1 MSAKSSTGMQVKLC
15 NRCGIKEH
23 PELTDQSP
31 PSPSA
36 MGQMREELGP
46 LWRIAW
52 PLLIA
57 QTAQIGAGV
66 VDTLMAG
73 NYGDTDLAAIAIG
86 FNIWLP
92 LYLIILGT
100 LFACSA
106 IVAQDFGAG
115 RFERVRSFLP
125 QGLWVAVVL
134 SAMMTPLCLHSGAII
149 ELLELPSDTT
159 AKTAAYVSRVGLG
172 FPALGIFMALRYH
185 TQGLGVTAPFAIASV
200 VGFVANVPLNY
211 MLIFGAWGAPELGA
225 EGCGLATAASMWL
238 STLIILFYVLSADSL
253 RQYLPDRWLQ
263 APDRRRIG
271 EILAVGLPVGFTFFL
286 ETGVF
291 SAITLLIATLGDAA
305 VAAHQIAIN
314 VWDVFYIP
322 MVSVGSAMATRMGH
336 AIGAGNPQGIRV
348 AFRVGAALSTLIGLL
363 AMSLLLLFP
372 DAIIGAYTQ
381 SSDIRELAFQ
391 LLRLAALFILID
403 VVQIVGSFVLRAYK
417 ETRFPFLVVTFS
429 YWGIALPLGYLLAIH
444 WGDSLPEGT
453 VDFWI
458 STILGIAIA
467 AALITWRVRRIF
479 KSLT

>member
-1 MSAKSSTGMQVKLC
+1 MSSHLSQNVPQP
-15 NRCGIKEH
+15 R
-23 PELTDQSP
+23 
-31 PSPSA
+31 SA
-36 MGQMREELGP
+36 VGQMLDELGP

-57 QTAQIGAGV
+57 QTAQIGTGV

-73 NYGDTDLAAIAIG
+73 NYGDVDLAAIAIG

-115 RFERVRSFLP
+115 RIERVRSFLP
-125 QGLWVAVVL
+125 QGLWVAVAL
-134 SAMMTPLCLHSGAII
+134 SAVMTPLCLNSGIVI
-149 ELLELPSDTT
+149 ELLGLPPETAVKTT
-159 AKTAAYVSRVGLG
+159 AYVSRVGLG

-185 TQGLGVTAPFAIASV
+185 TQGLGITAPFAMASV
-200 VGFVANVPLNY
+200 IGFIANVPLNY

-225 EGCGLATAASMWL
+225 EGCGLATAASMWI
-238 STLIILFYVLSADSL
+238 STSIILLYVLTARSL
-253 RQYLPDRWLQ
+253 RPYLPDRWLQ
-263 APDRRRIG
+263 MPDQQRIG
-271 EILAVGLPVGFTFFL
+271 EILAVGIPVGLTFFL

-322 MVSVGSAMATRMGH
+322 MVSIGSAMATRMGH
-336 AIGAGNPQGIRV
+336 AIGAGNAHRV
-348 AFRVGAALSTLIGLL
+348 RMALRVGAALSTLIGLL

-381 SSDIRELAFQ
+381 SDTIRDLAFS
-391 LLRLAALFILID
+391 LLRLAALFIMID

-417 ETRFPFLVVTFS
+417 ETRFPVVVVTF
-429 YWGIALPLGYLLAIH
+429 
-444 WGDSLPEGT
+444 
-453 VDFWI
+453 
-458 STILGIAIA
+458 
-467 AALITWRVRRIF
+467 
-479 KSLT
+479 

>member
-1 MSAKSSTGMQVKLC
+1 M
-15 NRCGIKEH
+15 R
-23 PELTDQSP
+23 ELSD
-31 PSPSA
+31 SA
-36 MGQMREELGP
+36 MAGLSNMNNADSSRLVSQMLAELRP

-57 QTAQIGAGV
+57 QTAQIGTGV

-73 NYGDTDLAAIAIG
+73 NYGDVDLAAIAVG

-115 RFERVRSFLP
+115 RIERVRSFLP
-125 QGLWVAVVL
+125 QGLWVAVAL
-134 SAMMTPLCLHSGAII
+134 SAVMTPLCLNSDMAIT
-149 ELLELPSDTT
+149 LLGLPEETA
-159 AKTAAYVSRVGLG
+159 AKTSAYVSRVGLG

-185 TQGLGVTAPFAIASV
+185 TQGLGITAPFAFASV
-200 VGFVANVPLNY
+200 VGVIANVPLNY

-225 EGCGLATAASMWL
+225 EGCGLATAASMWI
-238 STLIILFYVLSADSL
+238 STFIILLYVLTARSL
-253 RQYLPDRWLQ
+253 QPYLPTRWLEG
-263 APDRRRIG
+263 PDWGRIS
-271 EILAVGLPVGFTFFL
+271 EILVVGLPVGLTFFL

-336 AIGAGNPQGIRV
+336 AIGARNAQGVRM
-348 AFRVGAALSTLIGLL
+348 ALWVGAALSTLIGLL

-381 SSDIRELAFQ
+381 SEDIRELALK
-391 LLRLAALFILID
+391 LLRLAALFIMID

-417 ETRFPFLVVTFS
+417 ETRFPFIVVTLS
-429 YWGIALPLGYLLAIH
+429 YWGLALPLGYLLAIH
-444 WGDSLPEGT
+444 WGDSSPEGT
-453 VDFWI
+453 VDFWYT
-458 STILGIAIA
+458 TILGIAVA
-467 AALITWRVRRIF
+467 AALITWRVRRILR
-479 KSLT
+479 SLD

>member
-1 MSAKSSTGMQVKLC
+1 ML
-15 NRCGIKEH
+15 
-23 PELTDQSP
+23 D
-31 PSPSA
+31 
-36 MGQMREELGP
+36 ELGP
-46 LWRIAW
+46 LWGIAW

-57 QTAQIGAGV
+57 QTAQIGTGV

-73 NYGDTDLAAIAIG
+73 NYGDVDLAAIAIG

-115 RFERVRSFLP
+115 RTERVRSFLP

-134 SAMMTPLCLHSGAII
+134 SGIMTPLCLNSGIVI
-149 ELLELPSDTT
+149 ELLGLPAETATKTT
-159 AKTAAYVSRVGLG
+159 AYVSRVGLG

-185 TQGLGVTAPFAIASV
+185 TQGLGITAPFAIASV
-200 VGFVANVPLNY
+200 IGFIANVPLNY
-211 MLIFGAWGAPELGA
+211 MLIFGVWGAPELGA
-225 EGCGLATAASMWL
+225 EGCGLATAASMWI
-238 STLIILFYVLSADSL
+238 STSIILLYVLTARSL
-253 RQYLPDRWLQ
+253 RPYLPDRWLQ
-263 APDRRRIG
+263 MPDRQRIA
-271 EILAVGLPVGFTFFL
+271 EILAVGIPVGLTFFL

-322 MVSVGSAMATRMGH
+322 MISVGSAMATRMGH
-336 AIGAGNPQGIRV
+336 AIGAGNAHGVRM
-348 AFRVGAALSTLIGLL
+348 ALRVGAALSTLIGLL

-381 SSDIRELAFQ
+381 SETIKNLAFS
-391 LLRLAALFILID
+391 LLRLAALFIMID

-417 ETRFPFLVVTFS
+417 ETRFPFVVVTFS
-429 YWGIALPLGYLLAIH
+429 YWGLALPLGYVMAIH
-444 WGDSLPEGT
+444 WGGSTPEGT
-453 VDFWI
+453 IDFWYA
-458 STILGIAIA
+458 TILGIEVA
-467 AALITWRVRRIF
+467 AALITWRVRR
-479 KSLT
+479 LLNAME

>member
-1 MSAKSSTGMQVKLC
+1 MSSHLSQNVPQP
-15 NRCGIKEH
+15 R
-23 PELTDQSP
+23 
-31 PSPSA
+31 SA
-36 MGQMREELGP
+36 VGQMLDELGP

-57 QTAQIGAGV
+57 QTAQIGTGV

-73 NYGDTDLAAIAIG
+73 NYGDVDLAAIAIG

-115 RFERVRSFLP
+115 RIERVRSFLP
-125 QGLWVAVVL
+125 QGLWVAVAL
-134 SAMMTPLCLHSGAII
+134 SAVMTPLCLNSGIVI
-149 ELLELPSDTT
+149 ELLGLPPETAVKTT
-159 AKTAAYVSRVGLG
+159 AYVSRVGLG

-185 TQGLGVTAPFAIASV
+185 TQGLGITAPFAMASV
-200 VGFVANVPLNY
+200 IGFIANVPLNY

-225 EGCGLATAASMWL
+225 EGCGLATAASMWI
-238 STLIILFYVLSADSL
+238 STSIILLYVLTARSL
-253 RQYLPDRWLQ
+253 RPYLPDRWLQ
-263 APDRRRIG
+263 MPDQQRIG
-271 EILAVGLPVGFTFFL
+271 EILAVGIPVGLTFFL
-286 ETGVF
+286 ESGVF

-322 MVSVGSAMATRMGH
+322 MVSIGSAMATRMGH
-336 AIGAGNPQGIRV
+336 AIGAGNAHGVRM
-348 AFRVGAALSTLIGLL
+348 ALRVGAALSTLIGLL

-381 SSDIRELAFQ
+381 SDTIRDLAFS
-391 LLRLAALFILID
+391 LLRLAALFIMID

-417 ETRFPFLVVTFS
+417 ETRFPFVVVTFS
-429 YWGIALPLGYLLAIH
+429 YWGLALPLGYAMAIH
-444 WGDSLPEGT
+444 WGDSTPEGT
-453 VDFWI
+453 VDFWYA
-458 STILGIAIA
+458 TILGIAVA
-467 AALITWRVRRIF
+467 AALITWRVRR
-479 KSLT
+479 LLNALD

>member
-1 MSAKSSTGMQVKLC
+1 M
-15 NRCGIKEH
+15 R
-23 PELTDQSP
+23 ELLD
-31 PSPSA
+31 SA
-36 MGQMREELGP
+36 MAAFSNMNNADSSRLVSQMLAELRP

-57 QTAQIGAGV
+57 QTAQIGTGV

-73 NYGDTDLAAIAIG
+73 NYGDVDLAAIAVG

-115 RFERVRSFLP
+115 RIERVRSFLP
-125 QGLWVAVVL
+125 QGLWVAVAL
-134 SAMMTPLCLHSGAII
+134 SAVMTPLCLNSDMAIT
-149 ELLELPSDTT
+149 LLGLPEETA
-159 AKTAAYVSRVGLG
+159 AKTSAYVSRVGLG

-185 TQGLGVTAPFAIASV
+185 TQGLGITAPFAFASV
-200 VGFVANVPLNY
+200 VGFIANVPLNY

-225 EGCGLATAASMWL
+225 EGCGLATAASMWI
-238 STLIILFYVLSADSL
+238 STFIILLYVLTARSL
-253 RQYLPDRWLQ
+253 QPYLPTRWLEG
-263 APDRRRIG
+263 PDWGRIS
-271 EILAVGLPVGFTFFL
+271 EILVVGLPVGLTFFL

-336 AIGAGNPQGIRV
+336 AIGARNAQGVRM
-348 AFRVGAALSTLIGLL
+348 ALWVGAALSTLIGLL

-381 SSDIRELAFQ
+381 SEDIRELALK
-391 LLRLAALFILID
+391 LLRLAALFIMID

-417 ETRFPFLVVTFS
+417 ETRFPFIVVTLS
-429 YWGIALPLGYLLAIH
+429 YWGLALPLGYLLAIH
-444 WGDSLPEGT
+444 WGDSSPEGT
-453 VDFWI
+453 VDFWYT
-458 STILGIAIA
+458 TILGIAVA
-467 AALITWRVRRIF
+467 AALITWRVRRI
-479 KSLT
+479 LRLLD

>member
-1 MSAKSSTGMQVKLC
+1 MSSHLSQNVPQP
-15 NRCGIKEH
+15 R
-23 PELTDQSP
+23 
-31 PSPSA
+31 SA
-36 MGQMREELGP
+36 VGQMLDELGP

-57 QTAQIGAGV
+57 QTAQIGTGV

-73 NYGDTDLAAIAIG
+73 NYGDVDLAAIAIG

-115 RFERVRSFLP
+115 RIERVRSFLP
-125 QGLWVAVVL
+125 QGLWVAVAL
-134 SAMMTPLCLHSGAII
+134 SAVMTPLCLNSGIVI
-149 ELLELPSDTT
+149 ELLGLPPETAVKTT
-159 AKTAAYVSRVGLG
+159 AYVSRVGLG

-185 TQGLGVTAPFAIASV
+185 TQGLGITAPFAMASV
-200 VGFVANVPLNY
+200 IGFIANVPLNY

-225 EGCGLATAASMWL
+225 EGCGLATAASMWI
-238 STLIILFYVLSADSL
+238 STSIILLYVLTARSL
-253 RQYLPDRWLQ
+253 RPYLPDRWLQ
-263 APDRRRIG
+263 MPDQQRIG
-271 EILAVGLPVGFTFFL
+271 EILAVGIPVGFTFFL

-322 MVSVGSAMATRMGH
+322 MVSIGSAMATRMGH
-336 AIGAGNPQGIRV
+336 AIGAGNAHGVRM
-348 AFRVGAALSTLIGLL
+348 ALRVGAALSTLIGLL

-381 SSDIRELAFQ
+381 SDTIRDLAFS
-391 LLRLAALFILID
+391 LLRLAALFIMID

-417 ETRFPFLVVTFS
+417 ETRFPFVVVTFS
-429 YWGIALPLGYLLAIH
+429 YWGLALPLGYAMAIH
-444 WGDSLPEGT
+444 WGDSTPEGT
-453 VDFWI
+453 VDFWYA
-458 STILGIAIA
+458 TILGIAVA
-467 AALITWRVRRIF
+467 AALITWRVRRLL
-479 KSLT
+479 SALD

>member
-1 MSAKSSTGMQVKLC
+1 MNNADSSRFASQMLA
-15 NRCGIKEH
+15 
-23 PELTDQSP
+23 EL
-31 PSPSA
+31 
-36 MGQMREELGP
+36 RP

-57 QTAQIGAGV
+57 QTAQIGTGV

-73 NYGDTDLAAIAIG
+73 NYSDVDLAAIAVG

-115 RFERVRSFLP
+115 HMERVRSFLP
-125 QGLWVAVVL
+125 QGLWVAVAL
-134 SAMMTPLCLHSGAII
+134 SAVMTPLCLNSDIAIA
-149 ELLELPSDTT
+149 LLGLPEETA
-159 AKTAAYVSRVGLG
+159 AKTSAYVSRVGLG

-185 TQGLGVTAPFAIASV
+185 TQGLGITAPFAFASV
-200 VGFVANVPLNY
+200 VGFIANVPLNY

-225 EGCGLATAASMWL
+225 EGCGLATAASMWI
-238 STLIILFYVLSADSL
+238 STLIILLYALTARSL
-253 RQYLPDRWLQ
+253 QPYLPTRWLGG
-263 APDRRRIG
+263 PDWGRIS
-271 EILAVGLPVGFTFFL
+271 EILVVGFPVGLTFFL

-322 MVSVGSAMATRMGH
+322 MVSIGSAMATRMGH
-336 AIGAGNPQGIRV
+336 AIGARNAHGVRM
-348 AFRVGAALSTLIGLL
+348 ALRVGAALSTLIGLL

-381 SSDIRELAFQ
+381 SEDIRDLALR
-391 LLRLAALFILID
+391 LLRLAALFIMID

-417 ETRFPFLVVTFS
+417 ETRFPFIVVTLS
-429 YWGIALPLGYLLAIH
+429 YWGLALPLGYLLAIH
-444 WGDSLPEGT
+444 WGGGSPHGT
-453 VDFWI
+453 VDFWYT
-458 STILGIAIA
+458 TILGIAVA
-467 AALITWRVRRIF
+467 AALITWRVRRIL
-479 KSLT
+479 STLE

>member
-1 MSAKSSTGMQVKLC
+1 
-15 NRCGIKEH
+15 
-23 PELTDQSP
+23 
-31 PSPSA
+31 
-36 MGQMREELGP
+36 MRELLDSATAGLSNMNNADSSRLVSQMLAELRP

-57 QTAQIGAGV
+57 QTAQIGTGV

-73 NYGDTDLAAIAIG
+73 NYGDVDLAAIAVG

-115 RFERVRSFLP
+115 RIERVRSFLP
-125 QGLWVAVVL
+125 QGLWVAVAL
-134 SAMMTPLCLHSGAII
+134 SAVMTPLCLNSDMAIT
-149 ELLELPSDTT
+149 LLGLPEETA
-159 AKTAAYVSRVGLG
+159 AKTSAYVSRVGLG

-185 TQGLGVTAPFAIASV
+185 TQGLGITAPFAFASV
-200 VGFVANVPLNY
+200 VGFIANVPLNY

-225 EGCGLATAASMWL
+225 EGCGLATAASMWI
-238 STLIILFYVLSADSL
+238 STLIILLYVLTARSL
-253 RQYLPDRWLQ
+253 QPYLPTRWLEG
-263 APDRRRIG
+263 PDWGRIS
-271 EILAVGLPVGFTFFL
+271 EILVVGLPVGLTFFL

-336 AIGAGNPQGIRV
+336 AIGARNAQGVRM
-348 AFRVGAALSTLIGLL
+348 ALWVGAALSTLIGLL

-381 SSDIRELAFQ
+381 SEDIRELALK
-391 LLRLAALFILID
+391 LLRLAALFIMID

-417 ETRFPFLVVTFS
+417 ETRFPFIVVTLS
-429 YWGIALPLGYLLAIH
+429 YWGLALPLGYLLAIH
-444 WGDSLPEGT
+444 WGDSSPEGT
-453 VDFWI
+453 VDFWYT
-458 STILGIAIA
+458 TILGIAVA
-467 AALITWRVRRIF
+467 AALITWRVRRILR
-479 KSLT
+479 SLD

>member
-1 MSAKSSTGMQVKLC
+1 MSSHLSQNVPQP
-15 NRCGIKEH
+15 R
-23 PELTDQSP
+23 
-31 PSPSA
+31 SA
-36 MGQMREELGP
+36 VGQMLDELGP

-57 QTAQIGAGV
+57 QTAQIGTGV

-73 NYGDTDLAAIAIG
+73 NYGDVDLAAIAIG

-115 RFERVRSFLP
+115 RIERVRSFLP
-125 QGLWVAVVL
+125 QGLWVAVAL
-134 SAMMTPLCLHSGAII
+134 SAVMTPLCLNSGLVI
-149 ELLELPSDTT
+149 ELLGLPPETAVKTT
-159 AKTAAYVSRVGLG
+159 AYVSRVGLG

-185 TQGLGVTAPFAIASV
+185 TQGLGITAPFAMASV
-200 VGFVANVPLNY
+200 IGFIANVPLNY

-225 EGCGLATAASMWL
+225 EGCGLATAASMWI
-238 STLIILFYVLSADSL
+238 STSIILLYVLTARSL
-253 RQYLPDRWLQ
+253 RPYLPDRWLQ
-263 APDRRRIG
+263 MPDQQRIG
-271 EILAVGLPVGFTFFL
+271 EILAVGIPVGLTFFL

-322 MVSVGSAMATRMGH
+322 MISIGSAMATRMGH
-336 AIGAGNPQGIRV
+336 AIGAGNARGVRM
-348 AFRVGAALSTLIGLL
+348 ALRVGAALSTLIGLL

-381 SSDIRELAFQ
+381 SDTIRDLAFS
-391 LLRLAALFILID
+391 LLRLAALFIMID

-417 ETRFPFLVVTFS
+417 ETRFPFIVVTFS
-429 YWGIALPLGYLLAIH
+429 YWGLALPLGYAMAIH
-444 WGDSLPEGT
+444 WGDSTPEGT
-453 VDFWI
+453 VDFWYA
-458 STILGIAIA
+458 TILGIAVA
-467 AALITWRVRRIF
+467 AALITWRVRRLL
-479 KSLT
+479 SALD

>member
-1 MSAKSSTGMQVKLC
+1 MSAKSSTGKQVKLSASP
-15 NRCGIKEH
+15 NLEE
-23 PELTDQSP
+23 PEPLPEPTTSLRRVVSQMLT
-31 PSPSA
+31 
-36 MGQMREELGP
+36 ELP
-46 LWRIAW
+46 ALWRIAW

-57 QTAQIGAGV
+57 QTAQIGTGV

-73 NYGDTDLAAIAIG
+73 NYSDVDLAAIAVG

-106 IVAQDFGAG
+106 IVAQDYGAG
-115 RFERVRSFLP
+115 HIDRVKSFLP
-125 QGLWVAVVL
+125 QGLWVAVAL
-134 SAMMTPLCLHSGAII
+134 SAVMTPLCLNSGLVID
-149 ELLELPSDTT
+149 LLGLPSETA
-159 AKTAAYVSRVGLG
+159 AKTTAYVSRVGLG

-185 TQGLGVTAPFAIASV
+185 TQGLGVTAPFAMASV
-200 VGFVANVPLNY
+200 VGFLANVPLNY

-225 EGCGLATAASMWL
+225 EGCGLATAASMWI
-238 STLIILFYVLSADSL
+238 STTIIALYVLTARSL
-253 RQYLPDRWLQ
+253 RPYLPDRWLQ
-263 APDRRRIG
+263 RPDGRRIG
-271 EILAVGLPVGFTFFL
+271 EILAVGFPVGLTFFL

-322 MVSVGSAMATRMGH
+322 MVSIGSAMATRMGH
-336 AIGAGNPQGIRV
+336 AIGAQNPLGVRV

-372 DAIIGAYTQ
+372 DAIVGAYTQ
-381 SSDIRELAFQ
+381 SEDIQALAFR
-391 LLRLAALFILID
+391 LLRLAALFIMID
-403 VVQIVGSFVLRAYK
+403 VIQIVGSFVLRAYK

-444 WGDSLPEGT
+444 WGDGSSEGT

-458 STILGIAIA
+458 TTILGIAVA
-467 AALITWRVRRIF
+467 AALISWRVRRIF
-479 KSLT
+479 KTLG

>member
-1 MSAKSSTGMQVKLC
+1 MLA
-15 NRCGIKEH
+15 
-23 PELTDQSP
+23 EL
-31 PSPSA
+31 
-36 MGQMREELGP
+36 RP

-57 QTAQIGAGV
+57 QTAQIGTGV

-73 NYGDTDLAAIAIG
+73 NYGDVDLAAIAVG

-115 RFERVRSFLP
+115 HMERVRSFLP
-125 QGLWVAVVL
+125 QGLWVAVAL
-134 SAMMTPLCLHSGAII
+134 SAVMTPLCLNSDIAIA
-149 ELLELPSDTT
+149 LLGLPEETA
-159 AKTAAYVSRVGLG
+159 AKTSAYVSRVGLG

-185 TQGLGVTAPFAIASV
+185 TQGLGITAPFAFASV
-200 VGFVANVPLNY
+200 VGFIANVPLNY

-225 EGCGLATAASMWL
+225 EGCGLATAASMWI
-238 STLIILFYVLSADSL
+238 STLIILLYVLTARSL
-253 RQYLPDRWLQ
+253 RPYLPNRWLEG
-263 APDRRRIG
+263 PDWGRIS
-271 EILAVGLPVGFTFFL
+271 EILAVGIPVGLTFFL

-336 AIGAGNPQGIRV
+336 AIGARNAHGVRM
-348 AFRVGAALSTLIGLL
+348 ALRVGAALSTLIGLL

-381 SSDIRELAFQ
+381 SEDIRDLALR
-391 LLRLAALFILID
+391 LLRLAALFIMID

-417 ETRFPFLVVTFS
+417 ETRFPFIVVTLS
-429 YWGIALPLGYLLAIH
+429 YWGLALPLGYLLAIH
-444 WGDSLPEGT
+444 WGGGSPDGT
-453 VDFWI
+453 VDFWYT
-458 STILGIAIA
+458 TILGIAVA
-467 AALITWRVRRIF
+467 AALITWRVRRI
-479 KSLT
+479 LRALD

>member
-1 MSAKSSTGMQVKLC
+1 MSSHLSQNVPQP
-15 NRCGIKEH
+15 R
-23 PELTDQSP
+23 
-31 PSPSA
+31 SA
-36 MGQMREELGP
+36 VGQMLDELGP

-57 QTAQIGAGV
+57 QTAQIGTGV

-73 NYGDTDLAAIAIG
+73 NYGDVDLAAIAIG

-115 RFERVRSFLP
+115 RIERVRSFLP
-125 QGLWVAVVL
+125 QGLWVAVAL
-134 SAMMTPLCLHSGAII
+134 SAVMTPLCLNSGIVI
-149 ELLELPSDTT
+149 ELLGLPPETAVKTT
-159 AKTAAYVSRVGLG
+159 AYVSRVGLG

-185 TQGLGVTAPFAIASV
+185 TQGLGITAPFAMASV
-200 VGFVANVPLNY
+200 IGFIANVPLNY

-225 EGCGLATAASMWL
+225 EGCGLATAASMWI
-238 STLIILFYVLSADSL
+238 STSIILLYVLTARSL
-253 RQYLPDRWLQ
+253 RPYLPDRWLQ
-263 APDRRRIG
+263 MPDQQRIV
-271 EILAVGLPVGFTFFL
+271 EILAVGIPVGLTFFL

-322 MVSVGSAMATRMGH
+322 MVSIGSAMATRMGH
-336 AIGAGNPQGIRV
+336 AIGAGNAHGVRM
-348 AFRVGAALSTLIGLL
+348 ALRVGAALSTLIGLL

-381 SSDIRELAFQ
+381 SDTIRDLAFS
-391 LLRLAALFILID
+391 LLRLAALFIMID

-417 ETRFPFLVVTFS
+417 ETRFPFVVVTFS
-429 YWGIALPLGYLLAIH
+429 YWGLALPLGYAMAIH
-444 WGDSLPEGT
+444 WGDSTPEGT
-453 VDFWI
+453 VDFWYA
-458 STILGIAIA
+458 TILGIAVA
-467 AALITWRVRRIF
+467 AALITWRVRRLL
-479 KSLT
+479 SALD

>member
-1 MSAKSSTGMQVKLC
+1 MNNADSSRFASQMLA
-15 NRCGIKEH
+15 
-23 PELTDQSP
+23 EL
-31 PSPSA
+31 
-36 MGQMREELGP
+36 RP

-57 QTAQIGAGV
+57 QTAQIGTGV

-73 NYGDTDLAAIAIG
+73 NYGDVDLAAIAVG

-115 RFERVRSFLP
+115 HMERVRSFLP
-125 QGLWVAVVL
+125 QGLWVAVAL
-134 SAMMTPLCLHSGAII
+134 SAVMTPFCLHSDIAIA
-149 ELLELPSDTT
+149 LLGLPEETA
-159 AKTAAYVSRVGLG
+159 AKTSAYVSRVGLG
-172 FPALGIFMALRYH
+172 FPALGIFLALRYH
-185 TQGLGVTAPFAIASV
+185 TQGLGITAPFAFASV
-200 VGFVANVPLNY
+200 VGFIANVPLNY

-225 EGCGLATAASMWL
+225 EGCGLATASSMWI
-238 STLIILFYVLSADSL
+238 STLIILLYVLSARSL
-253 RQYLPDRWLQ
+253 QPYLPNRWFEG
-263 APDRRRIG
+263 PDWGRIS
-271 EILAVGLPVGFTFFL
+271 EILIVGLPVGLTFFL

-291 SAITLLIATLGDAA
+291 SAITLLIAKLGDAA

-336 AIGAGNPQGIRV
+336 AIGARNAHGVRM
-348 AFRVGAALSTLIGLL
+348 ALRVGAALSTLIGLL

-381 SSDIRELAFQ
+381 SEDIRDLALR
-391 LLRLAALFILID
+391 LLRLAALFIMID

-417 ETRFPFLVVTFS
+417 ETRFPFIVVALS
-429 YWGIALPLGYLLAIH
+429 YWGLALPLGYLLAIH
-444 WGDSLPEGT
+444 WGGGSPNGT
-453 VDFWI
+453 VDFWYT
-458 STILGIAIA
+458 TILGITVA
-467 AALITWRVRRIF
+467 AALITWRVRRIL
-479 KSLT
+479 STLE

>member
-1 MSAKSSTGMQVKLC
+1 MSPHLSQQDPQTRSSITLML
-15 NRCGIKEH
+15 
-23 PELTDQSP
+23 D
-31 PSPSA
+31 
-36 MGQMREELGP
+36 ELGP
-46 LWRIAW
+46 LWGIAW

-57 QTAQIGAGV
+57 QTAQIGTGV

-73 NYGDTDLAAIAIG
+73 NYSDVDLAAIAIG

-115 RFERVRSFLP
+115 RIERVKSFLP
-125 QGLWVAVVL
+125 QGLWVAVAL
-134 SAMMTPLCLHSGAII
+134 SAVMTPLCLNSGIVI
-149 ELLELPSDTT
+149 ELLGLPPETA
-159 AKTAAYVSRVGLG
+159 AKTTAYVSRVGLG

-185 TQGLGVTAPFAIASV
+185 TQGLGITAPFAMASV
-200 VGFVANVPLNY
+200 IGFIANVPLNY

-225 EGCGLATAASMWL
+225 EGCGLATAASMWI
-238 STLIILFYVLSADSL
+238 STSIILLYVLTARSL
-253 RQYLPDRWLQ
+253 RPYLPDRWLQ
-263 APDRRRIG
+263 MPDRQRIG
-271 EILAVGLPVGFTFFL
+271 EILAVGIPVGLTFFL

-322 MVSVGSAMATRMGH
+322 MVSIGSAMATRMGH
-336 AIGAGNPQGIRV
+336 AIGAGNAHGVRM
-348 AFRVGAALSTLIGLL
+348 ALRVGAALSTMIGLL

-381 SSDIRELAFQ
+381 SETIRELAFS
-391 LLRLAALFILID
+391 LLRLAALFIMID

-417 ETRFPFLVVTFS
+417 ETQFPFLVVTFS
-429 YWGIALPLGYLLAIH
+429 YWGLALPLGYVMAIH
-444 WGDSLPEGT
+444 WGGSTPEGT
-453 VDFWI
+453 IDFWYA
-458 STILGIAIA
+458 TILGIAVA
-467 AALITWRVRRIF
+467 AALITWRVRRLL
-479 KSLT
+479 SVLD

>member
-1 MSAKSSTGMQVKLC
+1 MSSQLSQNVPQT
-15 NRCGIKEH
+15 R
-23 PELTDQSP
+23 
-31 PSPSA
+31 SA
-36 MGQMREELGP
+36 VGQMLDELGP

-57 QTAQIGAGV
+57 QTAQIGTGV

-73 NYGDTDLAAIAIG
+73 NYGDVDLAAIAIG

-115 RFERVRSFLP
+115 RIERVRSFLP
-125 QGLWVAVVL
+125 QGLWVAVAL
-134 SAMMTPLCLHSGAII
+134 SAVMTPLCLNSGIVI
-149 ELLELPSDTT
+149 ELLGLPPETAVKTT
-159 AKTAAYVSRVGLG
+159 AYVSRVGLG

-185 TQGLGVTAPFAIASV
+185 TQGLGITAPFAMASV
-200 VGFVANVPLNY
+200 IGFIANVPLNY

-225 EGCGLATAASMWL
+225 EGCGLATAASMWI
-238 STLIILFYVLSADSL
+238 STSIILLYVLTARSL
-253 RQYLPDRWLQ
+253 RPYLPDRWLQ
-263 APDRRRIG
+263 MPDQQRIG
-271 EILAVGLPVGFTFFL
+271 EILAVGIPVGLTFFL

-322 MVSVGSAMATRMGH
+322 MVSIGSAMATRMGH
-336 AIGAGNPQGIRV
+336 AIGAGNAHGVRM
-348 AFRVGAALSTLIGLL
+348 ALRVGAALSTLIGLL

-381 SSDIRELAFQ
+381 SDTIRDLAFS
-391 LLRLAALFILID
+391 LLRLAALFIMID

-417 ETRFPFLVVTFS
+417 ETRFPFVVVTFS
-429 YWGIALPLGYLLAIH
+429 YWGLALPLGYAMAIH
-444 WGDSLPEGT
+444 WGDSTPEGT
-453 VDFWI
+453 VDFWYA
-458 STILGIAIA
+458 TILGIAVA
-467 AALITWRVRRIF
+467 AALITWRVRRLL
-479 KSLT
+479 SALD